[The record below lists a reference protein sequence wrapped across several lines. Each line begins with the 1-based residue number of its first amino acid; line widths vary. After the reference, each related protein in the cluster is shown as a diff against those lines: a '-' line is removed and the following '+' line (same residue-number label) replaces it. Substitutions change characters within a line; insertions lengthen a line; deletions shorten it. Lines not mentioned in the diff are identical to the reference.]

1 TEAAGDIAGALH
13 EYETVAQGFTGEE
26 ARVRYAMLLKRDG
39 QTEKAAQVFA
49 EVLKR
54 AKVAPS
60 YYQREQREWI
70 DIARRETAV

>member
-1 TEAAGDIAGALH
+1 
-13 EYETVAQGFTGEE
+13 
-26 ARVRYAMLLKRDG
+26 MLLKRDG
-39 QTEKAAQVFA
+39 QVEKANGIFA

-70 DIARRETAV
+70 DIARRESGV